1 MWLCSCQDNYQI
13 YLNTAHAK
21 YMYNMYINL
30 YCHLPSAHTKTN
42 IYHKLACWCLTVWM
56 SMRSP
61 FNAWFAHLMPA
72 LYSSGINTQWTK
84 YNLPKRR
91 QASIWIF
98 PSGHMISQLF
108 PAYINLQPK
117 NHTRVFGIF
126 GKLPKY
132 NFHPQPTPANP
143 KYAWRE
149 KEDGRWVLS
158 HKIKLWV
165 IDGKVWELCIPHKDA
180 REYRNVNQRSKLGG
194 SVVLNDAAWSS
205 HKSHRLD

>member
-42 IYHKLACWCLTVWM
+42 IYHKLACWCLTVWI

-84 YNLPKRR
+84 YNSPRRR

-98 PSGHMISQLF
+98 PSGHTISQLF

-143 KYAWRE
+143 SQPQIC
-149 KEDGRWVLS
+149 L
-158 HKIKLWV
+158 
-165 IDGKVWELCIPHKDA
+165 A
-180 REYRNVNQRSKLGG
+180 RERRWKVSPVPQNQTVSHC
-194 SVVLNDAAWSS
+194 SS
-205 HKSHRLD
+205 HTKMRTSKCESKF